1 MPNRAFRTRRELRL
15 DIQAEPER
23 LNRNWC
29 QNCLST
35 NCFYHKTTKVI
46 TDLSMEDSPIMIEV
60 IVKLP
65 TPIEQCNAFAPKE
78 LFV

>member
-1 MPNRAFRTRRELRL
+1 
-15 DIQAEPER
+15 
-23 LNRNWC
+23 
-29 QNCLST
+29 
-35 NCFYHKTTKVI
+35 
-46 TDLSMEDSPIMIEV
+46 MEDSPIMIEV